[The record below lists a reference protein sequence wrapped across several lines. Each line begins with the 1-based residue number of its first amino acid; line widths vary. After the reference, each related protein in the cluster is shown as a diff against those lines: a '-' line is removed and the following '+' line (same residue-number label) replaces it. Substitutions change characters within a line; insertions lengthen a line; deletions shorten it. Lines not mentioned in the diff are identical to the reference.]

1 MLRSKRRA
9 TISLSS
15 PIFRNHET
23 HDNSHGSRA
32 FSCGPRLPDDGVL
45 PDAAVG
51 PPLAVGRDRTSVA
64 VTLPSSSEPRHP
76 LAESSFVS
84 FPPFIHSPS
93 SPLSPEADNDDSKD
107 QHDGKPGIQVNVS
120 TKERST
126 VPAMA
131 ADSASR
137 LAHSGSLHDGAAPTE
152 RTALLSGTPSGVL
165 ARDGHDAVG
174 ATAVDDGGRCVEAAG
189 DGDVTAGANEEV
201 VVGGGAGTFLRNL
214 GTVEAFA
221 IVVSIVIGSGVFTSP
236 GSIDTNVP
244 SPGAALLVWLVGGV
258 LAWTGASTMA
268 ELGTAIP
275 GEGTYTSSMKGWGGT
290 KGGCC

>member
-1 MLRSKRRA
+1 MLRSKRRTTVA
-9 TISLSS
+9 LSS
-15 PIFRNHET
+15 SISRHRET
-23 HDNSHGSRA
+23 HDDHPGSRS

-51 PPLAVGRDRTSVA
+51 PPLAVGRERTSVA
-64 VTLPSSSEPRHP
+64 VTLPRSSEPPH
-76 LAESSFVS
+76 LTAESSLVS
-84 FPPFIHSPS
+84 FPPFISPPS
-93 SPLSPEADNDDSKD
+93 SPLSPEADRNAED
-107 QHDGKPGIQVNVS
+107 QSDGKPGTVKANVS
-120 TKERST
+120 TNKRSAA
-126 VPAMA
+126 PAMA

-137 LAHSGSLHDGAAPTE
+137 LAPSGSHHDGAAPTE
-152 RTALLSGTPSGVL
+152 RTALLSGTASGPL
-165 ARDGHDAVG
+165 ARDGHNGVA
-174 ATAVDDGGRCVEAAG
+174 ATAVGGGRQVEAVA
-189 DGDVTAGANEEV
+189 DGDVTAGANEEEAI
-201 VVGGGAGTFLRNL
+201 GGGAGTFMRNL

-275 GEGTYTSSMKGWGGT
+275 GEGTYASTSG
-290 KGGCC
+290 

>member
-1 MLRSKRRA
+1 M
-9 TISLSS
+9 
-15 PIFRNHET
+15 
-23 HDNSHGSRA
+23 
-32 FSCGPRLPDDGVL
+32 L

-76 LAESSFVS
+76 IAESSFVS
-84 FPPFIHSPS
+84 FPPFITPPFSP
-93 SPLSPEADNDDSKD
+93 PSPEADNDDAKD
-107 QHDGKPGIQVNVS
+107 QHHGKPGIQINVS
-120 TKERST
+120 TKKRST

-152 RTALLSGTPSGVL
+152 RTALLSGTPSGAL
-165 ARDGHDAVG
+165 ARDGHNGVG
-174 ATAVDDGGRCVEAAG
+174 ATAVDGDRYVEAAG
-189 DGDVTAGANEEV
+189 DGGATAGANEEV

-275 GEGTYTSSMKGWGGT
+275 GEGTYAINMNGWDGT
-290 KGGCC
+290 KMDVVEQCRVLTTCRRSAAVPQVHLR